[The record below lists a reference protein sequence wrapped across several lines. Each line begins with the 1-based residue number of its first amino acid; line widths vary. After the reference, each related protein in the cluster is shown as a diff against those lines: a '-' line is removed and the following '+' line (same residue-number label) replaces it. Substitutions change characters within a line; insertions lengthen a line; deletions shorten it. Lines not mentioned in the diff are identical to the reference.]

1 MVWLRMGLL
10 DDAIREHLELKRRR
24 GAEPGEIARVEREAL
39 EPTGEEAPAMFDGE
53 GEGPTEDDAS
63 ASERYVLEQHDP
75 AGPADEVFAMDLS
88 EAAPEVDAGLE
99 VDAGREALEEEVGPE
114 APALDVDPEAPAV
127 DLSPEPSE
135 TGYDVDLSSVGQET
149 AELDMQ
155 TVLYEDADVTATPP
169 VVPPGAKLADEA
181 SVLYSH
187 QEEPLDW
194 EVETRPVDVRSLE
207 GHRDAPGAEHTR
219 EMTVGEWGSGRL
231 SEGSAAAA
239 GRDNTGE
246 ARDEAHHERL
256 SFEEGRF

>member
-63 ASERYVLEQHDP
+63 AGERYVLEQHDP

-114 APALDVDPEAPAV
+114 APAV
-127 DLSPEPSE
+127 DLSSEPSE
-135 TGYDVDLSSVGQET
+135 TDHNVDLSSVGQET

-155 TVLYEDADVTATPP
+155 TVLYEDADVAPP
-169 VVPPGAKLADEA
+169 VVPPEAKLADEA

-194 EVETRPVDVRSLE
+194 EVETRPVDVRALE

-219 EMTVGEWGSGRL
+219 EMTVGEWGSGRR
-231 SEGSAAAA
+231 SEGSDEAA